1 MLDFPASQHKAEATD
16 RVALD
21 SAVNYLEIT
30 AAIAGTIALT
40 RSATLAK
47 ATAQITERLLP
58 RSTQLLASTERAGLK
73 VEAAGLKTGTVDQN
87 LAWPASASRDTPELP
102 NSPLPISLQAGQQS
116 RTILEQVLPKPVR
129 YQAAA
134 RSPLFDYDLARSF
147 RTDIEKA
154 FPKLEER
161 LSASVGQISLPRVIN
176 DAEQAIQPVYSKV
189 AKELNFPAPKFEI
202 SHKLDS
208 RGLYMRG
215 YNRTIVGTK
224 TLAEPQAFFGTGY
237 HELTHAEQANLFVR
251 HLADRMNLPA
261 HPSGEQF
268 DCFVKEWTNFAGRE
282 ERFASSGNESWQFR
296 RQTIEYLREAIDL
309 RNGQPLSGDAA
320 TRAEELF
327 QSLSGRYYGPY
338 YSTMQKYLA
347 SHPQPDVVTNHLLYR
362 SKLHELEAM
371 ETGHLVQRLGSSVS
385 LGRFTTARSL
395 PLTG

>member
-1 MLDFPASQHKAEATD
+1 MLDFPASQHKAETTD
-16 RVALD
+16 RVAQNTAL
-21 SAVNYLEIT
+21 NYLEIT

-47 ATAQITERLLP
+47 ATAQLTERLLP
-58 RSTQLLASTERAGLK
+58 RSTKVLASTEIAGLK
-73 VEAAGLKTGTVDQN
+73 VQAAALKNGIAEQN
-87 LAWPASASRDTPELP
+87 LAQPASTISRSTAGLH
-102 NSPLPISLQAGQQS
+102 SQLPISPDAGNQS

-129 YQAAA
+129 YQVAS

-161 LSASVGQISLPRVIN
+161 LSASIGQRSFPRIVN
-176 DAEQAIQPVYSKV
+176 DAEQAIQPVYSRV
-189 AKELNFPAPKFEI
+189 AQELNFPAPKFEI
-202 SHKLDS
+202 SHNLDS
-208 RGLYMRG
+208 RGLYVRG

-224 TLAEPQAFFGTGY
+224 TLADPRAFFGTGY

-251 HLADRMNLPA
+251 HLADRMKLPA
-261 HPSGEQF
+261 HPSSEQF
-268 DCFVKEWTNFAGRE
+268 DSFVKEWTNFAGRGE
-282 ERFASSGNESWQFR
+282 EFANSGSESWQFR
-296 RQTIEYLREAIDL
+296 RQTVEYLRQAISL

-320 TRAEELF
+320 TRAEQLF
-327 QSLSGRYYGPY
+327 QSLTGKDYGPHY
-338 YSTMQKYLA
+338 NTMQNYLA
-347 SHPQPDVVTNHLLYR
+347 SHPLPNVVTNHLLYR

-385 LGRFTTARSL
+385 LGRLQTARSL